1 MANSLLVLAQNN
13 AAALKKMKSITMDVG
28 LQDNLVTTNRELD
41 QLLNDLGV
49 KHSFETF
56 EGDHNGKV
64 PERFNTK
71 VLPYFAAQLEF

>member
-1 MANSLLVLAQNN
+1 
-13 AAALKKMKSITMDVG
+13 MDVG